1 MLFRFCM
8 PPKISAAAAFD
19 LKWTLFQSNL
29 EPFWKLELVQL
40 NRATQVAP
48 VKDTRLAF
56 DWPQWAKTIFFK
68 KLANFM
74 VQASPLSVLY
84 TIHYTKR
91 HSVCLGPDSKDRG
104 VDLRAVVLIANMP
117 RSIGCRERGGG
128 GIWLLNTGVKRI
140 WNMTQSTAHSHSGAL
155 SLTGEYS
162 KKLKRRVMKKSIM
175 SASSFFDD

>member
-1 MLFRFCM
+1 MKWFGSHPLNLELNIKRQCGSWTVDWMLFRFCM

-56 DWPQWAKTIFFK
+56 DWPSGQKLFFFK

-74 VQASPLSVLY
+74 VRAPPLSSVLY

-117 RSIGCRERGGG
+117 RSIGWRERGGG
-128 GIWLLNTGVKRI
+128 EIWLLNTG
-140 WNMTQSTAHSHSGAL
+140 
-155 SLTGEYS
+155 GEEN
-162 KKLKRRVMKKSIM
+162 LK
-175 SASSFFDD
+175 